1 MLELLLWIVGI
12 GAVLAVGLRLLFGRR
27 AAEAW
32 RAVRAVYAKEMRSYA
47 VGPIP
52 YVLVALVA
60 LVVTWWVFVQQSFLL
75 MRQAD
80 LEGMFMLFPI
90 LFAIIVPAMAMRAW
104 SEEIRGETVETLM
117 TFPVR
122 VRDIVIGKWLAGLTV
137 ILFALVATAGVPITA
152 ATLGNLDMGP
162 VVGGYLGALLMGGAY
177 LAVGLWLSSMTRNQI
192 VAFLVGFVVCFGF
205 SILDWIA
212 SYAGAGAV
220 GDVLSSLSTTTR
232 FRSLGRGVVDLRDAA
247 YFASFVAFFLYLNV
261 ESIENRR
268 CR

>member
-1 MLELLLWIVGI
+1 MLELLLWTVGI
-12 GAVLAVGLRLLFGRR
+12 VAAVALGLRLAFGAR

-60 LVVTWWVFVQQSFLL
+60 LVVSWWVFVQQAWLL
-75 MRQAD
+75 MRQAE
-80 LEGMFMLFPI
+80 LETMFILFPI
-90 LFAIIVPAMAMRAW
+90 LFAIIVPALAMRAW

-122 VRDIVIGKWLAGLTV
+122 VRDVVLGKFLAGLTV
-137 ILFALVATAGVPITA
+137 LLLCLVATAGVPITA
-152 ATLGNLDMGP
+152 ASLGNLDMGP
-162 VVGGYLGALLMGGAY
+162 VIGGYLGALLMGGAY

-192 VAFLVGFVVCFGF
+192 VAFLVGFVACFGF
-205 SILDWIA
+205 SILGWIA
-212 SYAGAGAV
+212 SYLGAGPV
-220 GDVLSSLSTTTR
+220 GDLLSSLSTSNR

-247 YFASFVAFFLYLNV
+247 YFASFIAFFLYLNV
-261 ESIENRR
+261 ESVENRR

>member
-12 GAVLAVGLRLLFGRR
+12 GVVLAVGLRLVFGSR
-27 AAEAW
+27 AADAW
-32 RAVRAVYAKEMRSYA
+32 RAVRAIYAKEMRSYA

-60 LVVTWWVFVQQSFLL
+60 VVVTWWVFVQQSFLL

-80 LEGMFMLFPI
+80 LESMFILFPI
-90 LFAIIVPAMAMRAW
+90 LFAIVVPAMAMRAW

-122 VRDIVIGKWLAGLTV
+122 VRDIVIGKWLAGITV
-137 ILFALVATAGVPITA
+137 LFFCLVATAGIPITA
-152 ATLGNLDMGP
+152 ANLGNLDMGP
-162 VVGGYLGALLMGGAY
+162 VIGGYLGALLMGGAY
-177 LAVGLWLSSMTRNQI
+177 LAIGLWLSSMTRNQI

-205 SILDWIA
+205 SILDWIS
-212 SYAGAGAV
+212 SYMGAGPV
-220 GDVLSSLSTTTR
+220 SEFLSSIGTASR

-247 YFASFVAFFLYLNV
+247 YFASFIAFFLYLNV
-261 ESIENRR
+261 ESVENRR